1 MEWKGKKIE
10 EGIVVRVEQL
20 EWRRKKV
27 ANEIRNLVLEFRR
40 KRPQFRQGSLYLA
53 IREHRPLCPSCPH
66 GPYWYQAMF
75 TRHRKWIGRYVGRR
89 LNKTFIYKTWN
100 YREVNLLLQFDRR
113 AYDLRERKR
122 AVSKIFSSLRRRF
135 KMAEF

>member
-10 EGIVVRVEQL
+10 EGILNRVEQL
-20 EWRRKKV
+20 DLRRKKI

-40 KRPQFRQGSLYLA
+40 KRPGFRQGSLYLA
-53 IREHRPLCPSCPH
+53 IREHRPSCPSCPH
-66 GPYWYQAMF
+66 GPYWYQATF

-122 AVSKIFSSLRRRF
+122 AVSKIFSSLRRIF